1 MLSEPKSTPFQNPL
15 RAYVESMLVEAGFRD
30 LSPSMRA
37 DVTASLMQEAERRV
51 GMELLRISDR
61 RTIDD
66 FAALAEGG
74 ASDAEL
80 AAFFAVRV
88 PDLRERI
95 KGALAEFAKECLKE
109 AEAFNRGNG

>member
-1 MLSEPKSTPFQNPL
+1 MLAEPKTNPHQNPL

-30 LSPSMRA
+30 LSPGMRA

-51 GMELLRISDR
+51 GMELMRVSDP
-61 RTIDD
+61 RTIEE

-88 PDLRERI
+88 PDLQERI
-95 KGALAEFAKECLKE
+95 KGALTSFAKECLKE
-109 AEAFNRGNG
+109 AEAFNHGNG